1 MEVFKKAKAFI
12 NGMYRQAIRKAEI
25 SNPEVLIADAEG
37 RIEKSKKLAAR
48 QLIEIQT
55 LAEAI
60 RLEMKDKEH
69 TLIEIQDDIRI
80 AAEAKNK
87 TLLVELFMEEEV
99 AENAYLEQKKLYD
112 SAVRDAVAIRDNYRS
127 FEAEMNGKLQELKT
141 MRTQTQLIKAREQ
154 ILSIDSR
161 YSSSESVR
169 ESMDKLR
176 RTINERCARACS
188 EEMLASSDPAAKI
201 DIIKRNSS
209 AKRALEKAEALL
221 LITDSEATQSRD
233 TVFQAENC

>member
-127 FEAEMNGKLQELKT
+127 FEAEMNGKLQELKQCGRRRSLSKLENRFSLLT
-141 MRTQTQLIKAREQ
+141 AVIPPPKASAKVW
-154 ILSIDSR
+154 IS
-161 YSSSESVR
+161 
-169 ESMDKLR
+169 
-176 RTINERCARACS
+176 CAARSTRGAPRACS